1 MTKRLAIVSAAIALL
16 AVGFIAGSLYWQ
28 RQASPPPEPLIT
40 PVGEL
45 KPGDRMITFPEQ
57 VEGTPDPNPQLTV
70 TAKIRSKAN
79 GQPVV
84 VARVILGGEV
94 IAEGVSEFEFVL
106 PGEQPDYIFLEVQA
120 PGYEEWEI
128 GFRHHLSH
136 SRTYPLLVELEP
148 MPTQP
153 APQA

>member
-1 MTKRLAIVSAAIALL
+1 MKRLALISTAIALL
-16 AVGFIAGSLYWQ
+16 AIGFIAGSLYWH
-28 RQASPPPEPLIT
+28 RQAPPSPAPLIT

-45 KPGDRMITFPEQ
+45 GPGDRMITFPEE

-70 TAKIRSKAN
+70 IAKIRNKAT

-94 IAEGVSEFEFVL
+94 IAKGASEFGFVL

-120 PGYEEWEI
+120 LGYKEWEV

-148 MPTQP
+148 MPTRP